1 MNKSLSLSVHQ
12 LVDFLLRTGDID
24 TRVFNRSS
32 MTEGTRIH
40 STYQS
45 SQGSDY
51 LSEYPLSHLF
61 SVEGVEIELHGRADG
76 IIKRKNGEF
85 ILDEIKSTVEDL
97 LTFRNDNFEWHIG
110 QAKCY
115 AYLFALEQKLD
126 SITIR
131 LTYIKQ
137 GKEREKRLEEYFFLQ
152 SELKQFVYS
161 LMEDYLNFYNIIF
174 RHIENKNKTI
184 QGLSFPFSKYRS
196 GQRELAKYCYAIAK
210 NGGRLF
216 VEAPTGIGKTMS
228 TLFPYIKASR
238 EDDETKIF
246 YLTAKTSGKEA
257 AYNAINILKENGLE
271 INDIVITAKD
281 RICFCKGQA
290 CNPEEC
296 PYAKGYYNKIQAVL
310 KLCLANYST
319 FDLET
324 ITSIARDN
332 EICPFEFELDMSL
345 FCDVIICDYNYMFDP
360 ISYMKRYFDEDAS
373 HHLALV
379 DEAHNLIDRSRDM
392 YSSTISYKKY
402 KEAKASVRH
411 SKLAKLK
418 RAFAKVNKLFKE
430 IVEDREDG
438 ILVLDSFPNEEYN
451 VFSSF
456 VNTCQ
461 DINKNEHKEM
471 TKELLDFYLDLN
483 EFIKLSEYYSEKY
496 VIYLDIKKPAVD
508 LHLFCLDASG
518 FLSRTMSKVRGT
530 VLFSATLQPIQYYI
544 DTLGGN
550 KADDPYLVLP
560 SPFPRDNLKVLV
572 APKVSVKYKNRDKS
586 YQEVAD
592 FISAFIRN
600 KVGNYF
606 IYSPS
611 YEYMEKLLTYIDL
624 EDVDIHAQDKDM
636 TEEEKR
642 DFLLYFQPNP
652 DKTHIGF
659 LVIGGAFSE
668 GIDLVNDRLIG
679 AVIIGIGM
687 PKINFE
693 SDKIAEYFKERDLPG
708 HDYAY
713 LNPGMNK
720 VMQAVGRVIRSEKDR
735 GAVLLID
742 ERYLYHQYR
751 ELYKEEW
758 NDYEVVYSPEEVSK
772 KLLKFFEDK

>member
-32 MTEGTRIH
+32 MTEGSRIH
-40 STYQS
+40 SSYQS
-45 SQGSDY
+45 SQGSNY
-51 LSEYPLSHLF
+51 MSEYPLSHLF
-61 SVEGVEIELHGRADG
+61 VVEGVEIKLHGRADG
-76 IIKRKNGEF
+76 IIKRKTGEF
-85 ILDEIKSTVEDL
+85 VIDEIKSTVEDL
-97 LTFRNDNFEWHIG
+97 ETFRNDNFDWHIG

-115 AYLFALEQKLD
+115 AYLFSIEQKLE
-126 SITIR
+126 SITVR

-137 GKEREKRLEEYFFLQ
+137 GKEKEKRIEEYFFLQ
-152 SELKQFVYS
+152 SELHQYVQS
-161 LMEDYLNFYNIIF
+161 LLEDYLDFYKIIF
-174 RHIENKNKTI
+174 RHIESKNKSI
-184 QGLSFPFSKYRS
+184 QGLSFPFDKYRS

-210 NGGRLF
+210 NGGRF
-216 VEAPTGIGKTMS
+216 FAEAPTGIGKTMS
-228 TLFPYIKASR
+228 TLFPFIKASKD
-238 EDDETKIF
+238 DDETKIF
-246 YLTAKTSGKEA
+246 YLTAKASGKEA
-257 AYNAINILKENGLE
+257 AYNAINILKDKGLVL
-271 INDIVITAKD
+271 NDIVITAKD
-281 RICFCKGQA
+281 KICFCKGQA

-296 PYAKGYYNKIQAVL
+296 PYAKGYYNKVQSVL
-310 KLCLANYST
+310 KFCLTNYST
-319 FDLET
+319 YDPDT
-324 ITSIARDN
+324 IISIAREN

-373 HHLALV
+373 HHLALI
-379 DEAHNLIDRSRDM
+379 DEAHNLIERSRDM

-402 KEAKASVRH
+402 KEAKLSVRH

-418 RAFAKVNKLFKE
+418 RAFAKINKLFKV
-430 IVEDREDG
+430 IVEGREDG
-438 ILVLDSFPNEEYN
+438 IVVLDNYPSELYSTLNSFINAM
-451 VFSSF
+451 
-456 VNTCQ
+456 Q

-483 EFIKLSEYYSEKY
+483 EFFRLSDYYSDKY
-496 VIYLDIKKPAVD
+496 ILYLDVKQPAVD
-508 LHLFCLDASG
+508 IHLFCLDASG
-518 FLSRTMSKVRGT
+518 YLARTESKVKGS

-550 KADDPYLVLP
+550 KSDDPHLILP
-560 SPFPRDNLKVLV
+560 SPFPKDNLKVLV

-586 YQEVAD
+586 YQEVSD
-592 FISAFIRN
+592 FIKSFVIN

-611 YEYMEKLLTYIDL
+611 YEYMEKLLDYIDIK
-624 EDVDIHAQDKDM
+624 DVDIHSQSKDM

-642 DFLLYFQPNP
+642 DFLLNFQPNP
-652 DKTHIGF
+652 EKTHLGF

-687 PKINFE
+687 PKINFQ
-693 SDKIAEYFKERDLPG
+693 SNKIVEYFNDRELPG

-742 ERYLYHQYR
+742 ERYLYRQYR
-751 ELYKEEW
+751 DLYKEEW
-758 NDYEVVYSPEEVSK
+758 NNYEVVFSPEEVSE
-772 KLLKFFEDK
+772 KLLKFFEE